1 MNYLDKASAI
11 WYAKVEADSYRCFR
25 HRFNWNGKGRA
36 SIEIAADSTF
46 SCAINGKTL
55 PLQQLADYPD
65 EPTFSSFEVTDYLRV
80 GDNQILISVH
90 YIGEDFLTYQAG
102 TPFLQALIHADGE
115 LLTCTGPDWEAADN
129 TAYASGLRCRVS
141 KQLGFVFHY
150 DAAAE
155 KNLIWG
161 NPSLV
166 QTLGALGQRRVPQ
179 LIELPAP
186 ETILFNFGI
195 FLRGGEK
202 ETVAA
207 TCMSDF
213 FAPLRYQQLFSSFD
227 SRQIEEPYA
236 SRKFRLQGGSR
247 FTFKRL
253 SEFPAADGYYVTGDL
268 GSETVGC
275 LTMSIEAPAGTV
287 IDIAH
292 GEHLDDGRVRSHVGG
307 RNFADRYICREGL
320 NHFTYRHRRLGA
332 RFLEL
337 HISNCGDGELT
348 LLYFGL
354 IPMEVPLPEPAAFQC
369 EDRLLLK
376 LNEVSINTLKLC
388 MHEHYEDC
396 PWREQAL
403 YAYDSRNQILY
414 GYYVWGNYD
423 FAASSLNLLGKSFD
437 GERYLSLTAPGKLN
451 LTIPVFTMAWIV
463 ELYEHWL
470 HSGSPELFQRWQE
483 QVDRILDRALAEKV
497 PGFEQF
503 YHPGSSENI
512 WNFCEWRGEL
522 SRCDRQPQSVYNL
535 YLFEALNAAAQ
546 MHQYSGRQTRTDEL
560 RQTAQRLGQNLEK
573 HFWSATKSGYL
584 LSLGERSERLYEHVQ
599 VLMLANGLVPDSK
612 RPVLLEGLK
621 NGSMH
626 EITLSALYYFVNAML
641 QSGRE
646 GRALMLKRL
655 RRTFEPI
662 LFSGATSL
670 WETANGADDFDA
682 AGSLCHAWSSV
693 MPYFCGSVIL
703 GVRPL
708 EPGFRRFEVNPFC
721 ADLTQAKGEIP
732 SPHGKIRVSWQRG
745 KDSSLRLRVEH
756 PQNTKCVLGDAY
768 ENSIAEFEITPR

>member
-1 MNYLDKASAI
+1 MNFLDKASAI

-25 HRFNWNGKGRA
+25 HRFNWDGKGKA
-36 SIEIAADSTF
+36 KLEIAVDSTF
-46 SCAINGKTL
+46 SCEINGRTL

-65 EPTFSSFEVTDYLRV
+65 EPTFSSFEITDYLRN
-80 GDNQILISVH
+80 GENQILLCVH
-90 YIGEDFLTYQAG
+90 YIGENFHTYQIG
-102 TPFLQALIHADGE
+102 TPFLQAVVYAGGE
-115 LLTCTGPDWEAADN
+115 LLTCTGQDWEAADN
-129 TAYASGLRCRVS
+129 SAYASGLRCKVS
-141 KQLGFVFHY
+141 SQLGFVFHY

-155 KNLIWG
+155 KKLLWG
-161 NPSLV
+161 KPDLV
-166 QTLGALGQRRVPQ
+166 RTLGVLRQRAVPQ
-179 LIELPAP
+179 LLELPLP
-186 ETILFNFGI
+186 KTTLFNFGI
-195 FLRGGEK
+195 LQRSGEK

-213 FAPLRYQQLFSSFD
+213 FAPLRYHQLFSSFD
-227 SRQIEEPYA
+227 QRQSEESYA
-236 SRKFRLQGGSR
+236 SWKFRLQAGSR
-247 FTFKRL
+247 FTFKKL
-253 SEFPAADGYYVTGDL
+253 SEFPAANGYYVTGDL
-268 GSETVGC
+268 GAETVGC
-275 LTMSIEAPAGTV
+275 FTMSIEAPAGTV
-287 IDIAH
+287 VDIAH

-307 RNFADRYICREGL
+307 RNFADRYICKEGL

-337 HISNCGDGELT
+337 HISNCSGGEVT

-354 IPMEVPLPEPAAFQC
+354 IPMEIPLPESAAFQC
-369 EDRLLLK
+369 QDRLLLK
-376 LNEVSINTLKLC
+376 LNKVSIDTLKLC

-423 FAASSLNLLGKSFD
+423 FAAASLNLLGKSFD
-437 GERYLSLTAPGKLN
+437 GERYLSLIAPGKSK

-470 HSGSPELFQRWQE
+470 YSGSPELFERWQE
-483 QVDRILDRALAEKV
+483 QVERILTRALAEKV

-503 YHPGSSENI
+503 YHSGSAEKV

-522 SRCDRQPQSVYNL
+522 SRCDQHPQSVYNL

-546 MHQYSGRQTRTDEL
+546 MYQYSGQQRRAEEL
-560 RQTAQRLGQNLEK
+560 RQSALCLGKNLEK
-573 HFWSATKSGYL
+573 HFWSAGKSGYL
-584 LSLGERSERLYEHVQ
+584 LSLGEEPVRLYEHVQ
-599 VLMLANGLVPDSK
+599 VLMLAHGLVPDGK
-612 RPVLLEGLK
+612 RPALLDGFK
-621 NGSMH
+621 SGAMH

-641 QSGRE
+641 QNGRE
-646 GRALMLKRL
+646 GRALMLNRL
-655 RRTFEPI
+655 RQTFEPI

-693 MPYFCGSVIL
+693 MPYFCGRALL

-721 ADLTQAKGEIP
+721 ADLTQAEGEIP
-732 SPHGKIRVSWQRG
+732 TPHGKIRVAWQRG
-745 KDSSLRLRVEH
+745 KESSLQLRVEH
-756 PQNTKCVLGDAY
+756 PQNTECILGDAY
-768 ENSIAEFEITPR
+768 ENGIAEFEDVVR